1 MKRVPY
7 RLTGVLLARG
17 SPDPRFY
24 LIWATGREPEG
35 GGEGGARCSI
45 LKDL

>member
-17 SPDPRFY
+17 SPDPRLY
-24 LIWATGREPEG
+24 LIWATGKEPEG
-35 GGEGGARCSI
+35 GGGGEKEEPDA
-45 LKDL
+45 